1 MNRDSLPAAAPK
13 WLAIQVLPE
22 QTKFDRL
29 AMWVEAIMD
38 AVELNHLEPDPREA
52 LYLSYTV
59 QSLVERRYYAA
70 LTFSEMVLIDPAL
83 HRPPRQS
90 PDGPEPVTLVDLR
103 DRMELLRA
111 RPAAG

>member
-1 MNRDSLPAAAPK
+1 MNRDSLAAAAPK

-103 DRMELLRA
+103 DGMELLWA